1 MGSLLFTSSFNKFNR
16 NFNEEPHAFLDV
28 NREAR
33 SEDVLMKSTIE
44 SLKKTHL
51 KMNSTIT
58 LLLRSVVKNA
68 NNIRKEAMTTY
79 RLMKIPLKQRECM

>member
-1 MGSLLFTSSFNKFNR
+1 ML
-16 NFNEEPHAFLDV
+16 FLDV

-58 LLLRSVVKNA
+58 LLLRSVVK
-68 NNIRKEAMTTY
+68 KC
-79 RLMKIPLKQRECM
+79 KQYKKRSDDHLQINESSVETEGMHVNYSICL

>member
-1 MGSLLFTSSFNKFNR
+1 MLFF
-16 NFNEEPHAFLDV
+16 DV

-79 RLMKIPLKQRECM
+79 RLMKVPLKQRECM